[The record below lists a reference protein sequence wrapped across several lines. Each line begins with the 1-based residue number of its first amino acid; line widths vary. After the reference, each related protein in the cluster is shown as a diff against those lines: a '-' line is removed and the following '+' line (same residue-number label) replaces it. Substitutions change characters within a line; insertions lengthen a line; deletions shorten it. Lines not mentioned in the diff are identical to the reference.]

1 MHEREAIARGVPL
14 SPVRLESML
23 RGRTME
29 FSGRLA
35 AFPPGDLVQW
45 ARNDRRTGA
54 LVLRRTTR
62 EKRVFFR
69 KGEIVG
75 CVSDDPG
82 EFYGQYLL
90 LNGHLTEGELI
101 RALTHCGR
109 EGKRLGAALR
119 ELRILQPA
127 TIEKTLRAHIQ
138 DLVCDVFLWDR
149 GVFFFETGEQPQE
162 DLAPEPLDPVGVAL
176 EGARWLDELG
186 RIRKVLV
193 HDQIVLGRGR
203 SSPPPDLGALEKWIL
218 GKVNGRRSLAQL
230 HRATGGSYFRFL
242 SAALQL
248 CVLEVLDLVQ
258 VPEYAQTATR
268 EINLAELMREQAQDE
283 HPFSAQGPDGVSLE
297 VLKSMVP
304 VWLGEALALD
314 AKDSFYA
321 RCDGSRRLAQLLTA
335 AAADELDQLY
345 VGLRRGLLALL
356 PAPLD
361 ELDTLA
367 DRRQIPVERRWWQRV
382 FQKTSAG

>member
-1 MHEREAIARGVPL
+1 
-14 SPVRLESML
+14 ML
-23 RGRTME
+23 WPQDME

-54 LVLRRTTR
+54 LVVRRTTR
-62 EKRVFFR
+62 EKRILFR

-109 EGKRLGAALR
+109 EGRRLGAALR

-127 TIEKTLRAHIQ
+127 TIEKTLRTHIQ

-162 DLAPEPLDPVGVAL
+162 DLAPEPLDAVGVAL
-176 EGARWLDELG
+176 EGMRWLDELG

-193 HDQIVLGRGR
+193 HDQIVLSRGTVP
-203 SSPPPDLGALEKWIL
+203 PPPDVGALEKWIL
-218 GKVNGRRSLAQL
+218 GKINGRRSLAQL

-248 CVLEVLDLVQ
+248 CVLEVLDIAQ

-268 EINLAELMREQAQDE
+268 EINLVELMREQAQEE
-283 HPFSAQGPDGVSLE
+283 HPYAAQGTAGVTLE
-297 VLKSMVP
+297 VLKTMVP
-304 VWLGEALALD
+304 VWLGEALAPD
-314 AKDSFYA
+314 SKDSFYA
-321 RCDGSRRLAQLLTA
+321 RCDGSKRLAQLLTA
-335 AAADELDQLY
+335 ASADELDQLY
-345 VGLRRGLLALL
+345 IGLRRGVLALL

-361 ELDTLA
+361 ELDALA
-367 DRRQIPVERRWWQRV
+367 DRRGIPADRRWWQRV
-382 FQKTSAG
+382 FQKSPAG